1 MSDAL
6 HTLNGRQA
14 GPALTAPTGQIG
26 PPRGGPEDQ
35 VEAREQAFW
44 DEHVPP
50 LDLVVRRFEKGPD
63 PNTKAMI
70 DAVEPVRDMRVLDF
84 ACGAGLT
91 AAFLA
96 QRGALV
102 TAIDISPASIERA
115 RQLSQAVNLPVEP
128 VAGELSA
135 GTFPPNSF
143 DAVVGRFALHHVD
156 LTKIAPVLHEILVP
170 GGRAGFLETMG
181 LNPMLN
187 LARHR
192 LAGRGRVASYGSE
205 DERPLGRSD
214 LHLLRDT
221 IGQLECTVGRMQFLR
236 ILDRNVLHFRHRRAS
251 AILGAADDLLL
262 RLGLD
267 FLSYHQVLELS
278 KPGLAAGQTGPM
290 PHA

>member
-1 MSDAL
+1 MSA
-6 HTLNGRQA
+6 
-14 GPALTAPTGQIG
+14 
-26 PPRGGPEDQ
+26 Q

-50 LDLVVRRFEKGPD
+50 LEQVVRRFEKGPD

-70 DAVEPVRDMRVLDF
+70 DAVEPLRGMRVLDF

-91 AAFLA
+91 SAFLA

-115 RQLSQAVNLPVEP
+115 RQLSQAVNLPVETI
-128 VAGELSA
+128 AGELSA
-135 GTFPPNSF
+135 GTFSPHSF

-156 LTKIAPVLHEILVP
+156 LRKIAPVLHEILVP

-181 LNPMLN
+181 LNPLLN

-205 DERPLGRSD
+205 DERPLERSD
-214 LHLLRDT
+214 LHLLSDT

-236 ILDRNVLHFRHRRAS
+236 IFDRNVLHFRHRRVSRA
-251 AILGAADDLLL
+251 LGGADDLLQ
-262 RLGLD
+262 RLGLS
-267 FLSYHQVLELS
+267 FLSYHQVLELTKS
-278 KPGLAAGQTGPM
+278 GDAASQPAPTTD
-290 PHA
+290 A